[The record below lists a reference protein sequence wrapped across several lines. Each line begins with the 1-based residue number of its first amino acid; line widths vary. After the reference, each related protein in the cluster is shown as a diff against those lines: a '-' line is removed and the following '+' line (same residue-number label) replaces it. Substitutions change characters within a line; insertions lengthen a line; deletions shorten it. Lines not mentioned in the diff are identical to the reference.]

1 MQYYLAHPDL
11 LNFGGSKENYE
22 KAADKLCAY
31 AAKNVAAVLEIT
43 AAETDVDATLSGSC
57 CFYAAVAAAMAAS
70 ADLPQKVRKQR
81 GVYAPLF
88 SFWKNSFFFFSLFS
102 SSLSCLIT
110 SVFLFLYTFFIYFI
124 YSIPVDHQSAIH
136 NEPPFRKWTPKPF
149 KSTSSYYNICMK

>member
-1 MQYYLAHPDL
+1 MSD
-11 LNFGGSKENYE
+11 
-22 KAADKLCAY
+22 
-31 AAKNVAAVLEIT
+31 VAAT
-43 AAETDVDATLSGSC
+43 NCGCDCGCGCQSGGNGCNIIWLILILC
-57 CFYAAVAAAMAAS
+57 CCGGGNGCGGCFGNNGCGNGCGC
-70 ADLPQKVRKQR
+70 DIQKVRKQR

-110 SVFLFLYTFFIYFI
+110 SVFLFLYTFLIYFI

>member
-1 MQYYLAHPDL
+1 MD
-11 LNFGGSKENYE
+11 
-22 KAADKLCAY
+22 
-31 AAKNVAAVLEIT
+31 VAAVLEIT

-102 SSLSCLIT
+102 ASLSCLIT
-110 SVFLFLYTFFIYFI
+110 SVFLFLYTFLIYFI

>member
-1 MQYYLAHPDL
+1 MD
-11 LNFGGSKENYE
+11 
-22 KAADKLCAY
+22 
-31 AAKNVAAVLEIT
+31 VAAVLEIT

-70 ADLPQKVRKQR
+70 ADLPQKVR
-81 GVYAPLF
+81 
-88 SFWKNSFFFFSLFS
+88 
-102 SSLSCLIT
+102 IT
-110 SVFLFLYTFFIYFI
+110 SVFLFLYTFLIYFI

>member
-1 MQYYLAHPDL
+1 MDL
-11 LNFGGSKENYE
+11 
-22 KAADKLCAY
+22 
-31 AAKNVAAVLEIT
+31 AAVLEIT

-88 SFWKNSFFFFSLFS
+88 SFWENSFFF
-102 SSLSCLIT
+102 
-110 SVFLFLYTFFIYFI
+110 FLYTFFIYFI

>member
-1 MQYYLAHPDL
+1 MSDVAATNCGCDCGCGCQSGGNGCNIIWLIL
-11 LNFGGSKENYE
+11 ILCCCGGGNGFGGCFGNNGCGNGCGC
-22 KAADKLCAY
+22 DIIWILLLLC
-31 AAKNVAAVLEIT
+31 
-43 AAETDVDATLSGSC
+43 
-57 CFYAAVAAAMAAS
+57 
-70 ADLPQKVRKQR
+70 
-81 GVYAPLF
+81 
-88 SFWKNSFFFFSLFS
+88 FSLFS